1 MRFQD
6 RTDAGQRLAT
16 ELAGRNLEAPVVVAL
31 PRGGVPVAYEIARA
45 LAAPLDVLVA
55 RKLGAPGHPELAIGA
70 IAEGGGF
77 YLNLQLA
84 TQLGV
89 TESYVQEVARAERS
103 EMERRSVAYRDSK
116 PPLDVH
122 DRTTIIVDDGL
133 ATGATM
139 IAAVRSLRK
148 REPRA
153 TVVAVP
159 VCAPDTEAL
168 IRSEVVDVVCAM
180 APRNFRAVGVWYEEF
195 HQTSD
200 DEVIELLR
208 RAGAEPRMR
217 TQSSQAHGRVQ

>member
-1 MRFQD
+1 MRFRD
-6 RTDAGQRLAT
+6 RTDAGRQLAL
-16 ELAGRNLEAPVVVAL
+16 ELAQRNLDAPVVVAL

-84 TQLGV
+84 AQLGV
-89 TESYVQEVARAERS
+89 TESYLQEVTRAELS
-103 EMERRSVAYRDSK
+103 EMERRSVAYRDGK
-116 PPLDVH
+116 PQLDIH
-122 DRTTIIVDDGL
+122 DRTTVIVDDGL

-153 TVVAVP
+153 LVVAVP
-159 VCAPDTEAL
+159 VCAPDTAAL
-168 IRSEVVDVVCAM
+168 IRREVVDVVCAM
-180 APRNFRAVGVWYEEF
+180 APRNFRAVGLWYEEF
-195 HQTSD
+195 NQTSD

-208 RAGAEPRMR
+208 RAGAEAR
-217 TQSSQAHGRVQ
+217 TQSRQAQGRVQ